1 MPASVGAEIAE
12 SRRHHPHEA
21 FAVGAQGCD
30 LDVGAQFGVAAADA
44 RRVEIDVHAAEPFDQ
59 PCEMFR
65 GVVAVD
71 VQRFDLDLF
80 GSLCPECVEGLPAA
94 SRRSDPPSL
103 ADAEPCRF
111 EPDARRG
118 SYDDDAFH
126 SGSIFRVSPGQ
137 YTKGMPEKQIFGQ
150 MKKSSGES
158 SLSRYRFLLG
168 FGFSRSGGASSAAR
182 CSAVSR
188 AGAMRRR

>member
-1 MPASVGAEIAE
+1 MKTITRHQMRENAFLLVFEKNFSDDSVEEILDTARE
-12 SRRHHPHEA
+12 
-21 FAVGAQGCD
+21 CD
-30 LDVGAQFGVAAADA
+30 AIEVTDQ
-44 RRVEIDVHAAEPFDQ
+44 VE
-59 PCEMFR
+59 EMFR

-126 SGSIFRVSPGQ
+126 SGSIFRISPSQ